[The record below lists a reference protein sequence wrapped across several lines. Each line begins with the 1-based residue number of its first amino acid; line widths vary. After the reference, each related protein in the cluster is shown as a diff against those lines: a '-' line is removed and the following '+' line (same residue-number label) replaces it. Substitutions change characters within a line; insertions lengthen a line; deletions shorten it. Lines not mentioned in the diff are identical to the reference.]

1 MTSSPIW
8 YLRDKEQFPE
18 PELFDPYRWI
28 HQDGATFKTNALR
41 DRFYI
46 PFSKGANICIGM
58 Q

>member
-8 YLRDKEQFPE
+8 YLRDENEFPE

-28 HQDGATFKTNALR
+28 HEDGITLRINAQR